1 MLAIN
6 MVIALVLL
14 LLFVHPPTRERNPA
28 PV

>member
-14 LLFVHPPTRERNPA
+14 LTLVHPPKPVVAASPA
-28 PV
+28 